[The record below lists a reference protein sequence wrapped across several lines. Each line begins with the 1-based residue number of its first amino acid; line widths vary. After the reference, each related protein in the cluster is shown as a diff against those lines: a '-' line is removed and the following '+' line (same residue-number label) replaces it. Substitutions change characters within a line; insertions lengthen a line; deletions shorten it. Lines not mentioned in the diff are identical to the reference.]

1 MVGRP
6 GVVVTR
12 VTTISTDEIFENVA
26 LLGLFEARLLGWAA
40 AAREADLD
48 AGCVPGIHSPSLT
61 DFPGPGIALAVAA
74 DWASGTAALARGL
87 CEALTRA
94 AAAYDDSEA
103 AIARFWSLGAAFA
116 GWAAGA
122 ATPVLALGALLQLG
136 PPAVVASLAL
146 AASGADPTALA
157 EQLMRDIE
165 RDPGL
170 LRDPRFV
177 DVLRHLVDSVD
188 DAAAGLV
195 GLPAAFAGAVS
206 SVGVRDSAA
215 GLVALAGIAGL
226 VGNAALR
233 ETPVRI
239 ETARPPSVARPPRGV
254 EDMLER
260 IPRDRSVIRVERY
273 GLPGEGAGYIVYV
286 PGTSDAGL
294 TPAGDPFDMTA
305 NVTALGGGDCA
316 SEAALREALAAAGAR
331 PGDAVIAVGHSQ
343 GGLVAT
349 SLDEGSDYR
358 VPLAV
363 NAGGPSPAAPMGGG
377 VVVSLE
383 HTDDPIPALGGVV
396 ADDPA
401 VFVRAPRA
409 LAEGDGAP
417 GVLAAH
423 SLDRYGETARTLD
436 AENGAAARV
445 VRTAIA
451 EVTGGRPGEATEWEA
466 SRVSGPSSSRG

>member
-1 MVGRP
+1 MVGRS
-6 GVVVTR
+6 VAVVTGAS
-12 VTTISTDEIFENVA
+12 TISTDEIFENVA
-26 LLGLFEARLLGWAA
+26 LLGLFEARMLGWAA
-40 AAREADLD
+40 TAREADLD
-48 AGCVPGIHSPSLT
+48 AGCVSGIHSPSLT
-61 DFPGPGIALAVAA
+61 DFPGPGIALAEAA
-74 DWASGTAALARGL
+74 DWASGTAAIAREL
-87 CEALTRA
+87 CEALIRA

-103 AIARFWSLGAAFA
+103 AIARFWSLGSAFA
-116 GWAAGA
+116 GWAVGA
-122 ATPVLALGALLQLG
+122 ATPALALGALLQLG
-136 PPAVVASLAL
+136 PPALIASLAL

-157 EQLMRDIE
+157 EQLMLDIE

-170 LRDPRFV
+170 LRDPQFV
-177 DVLRHLVDSVD
+177 DFLRHLVDSVD

-195 GLPAAFAGAVS
+195 GLPAALGGAAS
-206 SVGVRDSAA
+206 GVGVRESAA

-226 VGNAALR
+226 VGNVALR

-239 ETARPPSVARPPRGV
+239 AAANRPTPSRAPRGV
-254 EDMLER
+254 EEMLER
-260 IPRDRSVIRVERY
+260 IPRERSVIRVERY
-273 GLPGEGAGYIVYV
+273 GPPGEGAGYIVYV

-305 NVTALGGGDCA
+305 NVTALAGGDGA
-316 SEAALREALAAAGAR
+316 SEAAVREALAAAGAQ

-349 SLDEGSDYR
+349 SLDAGSDYR

-363 NAGGPSPAAPMGGG
+363 NAGGPSPEAPPGGG

-401 VFVRAPRA
+401 IFVSSPRA
-409 LAEGDGAP
+409 LADGDDAP

-436 AENGAAARV
+436 ADTGAAARV

-466 SRVSGPSSSRG
+466 SRVSGSSSSRG